1 MANEDIKELIA
12 KKRLRYWEI
21 AKEYGLSDS
30 NFSRLLR
37 IPLSIENKQ
46 KILDIIEKLK

>member
-1 MANEDIKELIA
+1 MANEDIRNLIS
-12 KKRLRYWEI
+12 KNRLKYWEI
-21 AKEYGLSDS
+21 AKEYGLTDS

-37 IPLSIENKQ
+37 TPLSDDNRR